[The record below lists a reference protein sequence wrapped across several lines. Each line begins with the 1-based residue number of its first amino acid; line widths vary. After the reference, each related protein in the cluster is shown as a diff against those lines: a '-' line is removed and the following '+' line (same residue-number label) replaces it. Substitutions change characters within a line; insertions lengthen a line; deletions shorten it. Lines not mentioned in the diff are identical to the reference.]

1 MSDSHGSSPALWAA
15 VVVAL
20 VGFTVGG
27 IGMVVGPSW
36 LLFWIGTGLVV
47 LAPVV
52 GAVLAAA
59 GMGAVTPQPT
69 AEQRATD
76 PTSTQR

>member
-1 MSDSHGSSPALWAA
+1 MI
-15 VVVAL
+15 AL

-27 IGMVVGPSW
+27 IGMVIGPNWLTFWVGCA
-36 LLFWIGTGLVV
+36 LIV
-47 LAPVV
+47 LGPLV

>member
-1 MSDSHGSSPALWAA
+1 MSDSHGSSPALWTA

-36 LLFWIGTGLVV
+36 LLFWIGSGLIL

-59 GMGAVTPQPT
+59 GLGAVTPEHT
-69 AEQRATD
+69 AQQRTTD
-76 PTSTQR
+76 PTTTQR